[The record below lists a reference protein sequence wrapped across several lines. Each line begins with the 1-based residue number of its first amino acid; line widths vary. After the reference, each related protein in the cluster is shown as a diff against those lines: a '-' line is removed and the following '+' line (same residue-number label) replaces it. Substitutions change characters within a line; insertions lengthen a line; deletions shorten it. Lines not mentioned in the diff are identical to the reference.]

1 VPRIDEIPWHT
12 LHHAYGTCDEFPQ
25 VVRRLA
31 SGDPKDRSRARNW
44 LEELLFH
51 QGTHYPANEFA
62 VPFLIEAASTPA
74 LPERTR
80 FFEFLSRFLLNRKP
94 PLSPGQRDKFNR
106 KLQKQLQYGFGD
118 GAEHWRD
125 YRRRSLA
132 AAWGC
137 RDLLVGMLR
146 NDPDIAGRC
155 WAAYALADLA
165 KTGRRDG
172 GGWTE
177 EKPTRWY
184 TPAAAAEILALLR
197 GCASTD
203 PSVPVRVSS
212 AFGIGF
218 LRDEPGAREALEEL
232 FSQGDEA
239 VRVAAAAARHVVE
252 TSVPPEVTAC
262 VVDGIVKNRLP
273 GQQSGYVAVYDPD
286 HPLAAAYANLG
297 LPLVE
302 ADAGTTH
309 HPPGK
314 PFAFVPFPR
323 LPAWLNASLDERV
336 PLAVLV
342 RRSLRDATAR
352 ERTRA
357 VRFLGAVKLPQPEI
371 GRMLKRLMKHSD
383 PVVRMGAGV
392 ALRRRERKA
401 PVGPIV
407 EVFREPLQSP
417 DAALRRMAV
426 EGLGSM
432 WTPGS
437 GGPIPAALPWIA
449 AAAEH
454 ETDRGVQ
461 KLICKLF
468 ERAAIEDE
476 STSEAYQQ
484 AQRVASRWLGDHE
497 IRRDALAALGDMHGR
512 AVPEGAVDLLLAMLN
527 SDDPGRQHVPGR
539 LARVPSGRILP
550 AFLEAL
556 SRETDPDVR
565 RAIGW
570 GLQKLPHPVKV
581 VDAMLR
587 AVREGKLAVDGPVGQ
602 PLVLIARELPTELL
616 LEVASV
622 VLGALR
628 SPRTTATDREQLA
641 EAAGWLTVEP
651 EQVADA
657 LMQMALA
664 DPDARVRAGAANA
677 LACSKVPVEV
687 LLPRAIQV
695 AERGDDAA
703 LDGLLKLLDHGNT
716 PEMPGLARSLLPS
729 LDHPSYWR
737 RQKTVSALARMA
749 ADDTEVERA
758 VLRKLDDEHATVRYE
773 ATKYGFKRL
782 PNEEIVPPLLK
793 ALRER
798 TPSIYA
804 WWSLRGFGWRGGA
817 KARASTAVLLPIAEH
832 LIGSETGLFL
842 TDICDWLKEQG
853 PAAAAISPYL
863 VKLLDDPSPKSRF
876 AKIEALLALDPSQSA
891 AALQAL
897 DPMLTHEL
905 DAVRVHAAKMRDK
918 ICSEM

>member
-1 VPRIDEIPWHT
+1 VAGIDAIRWDT
-12 LHHAYGTCDEFPQ
+12 LHHAYGTCDEFPR
-25 VVRRLA
+25 VVRWLGSA
-31 SGDPKDRSRARNW
+31 DPKDRSRARNW

-62 VPFLIEAASTPA
+62 VPFLIQAAVNPA

-80 FFEFLSRFLLNRKP
+80 FFEFLSRFLLDRKP
-94 PLSPGQRDKFNR
+94 PLSPGQRGKLNR
-106 KLQKQLQYGFGD
+106 KLQKQFQYGFGD

-125 YRRRSLA
+125 YRRRSVA

-137 RDLLVGMLR
+137 RDLLAGMLR
-146 NDPDIAGRC
+146 NDPDPAARC

-177 EKPTRWY
+177 EKPIPWY
-184 TPAAAAEILALLR
+184 TPAAAAEILGLLR
-197 GCASTD
+197 RCASAD
-203 PSVPVRVSS
+203 PSAAVRVSS
-212 AFGIGF
+212 VFGIGF
-218 LRDEPGAREALEEL
+218 LRDEPGAREALAEL
-232 FSQGDEA
+232 FSQADEA
-239 VRVAAAAARHVVE
+239 VRVAAAAARHVTE
-252 TSVPPEVTAC
+252 TSVPREATAC
-262 VVDGIVKNRLP
+262 VVDGIIKNRLP
-273 GQQSGYVAVYDPD
+273 GQRSGCVAVYDPD
-286 HPLAAAYANLG
+286 HPLAATYANLG

-323 LPAWLNASLDERV
+323 LPAWLNASLDERI

-342 RRSLRDATAR
+342 RRSLKDATPGQ
-352 ERTRA
+352 RTRA
-357 VRFLGAVKLPQPEI
+357 ARFLGSVKLPQPEI
-371 GRMLKRLMKHSD
+371 NRMLKRLLKHSD

-392 ALRRRERKA
+392 ALRRRDRKA

-407 EVFREPLQSP
+407 DVFREPLQSP
-417 DAALRRMAV
+417 VTALRRMAV
-426 EGLGSM
+426 EGLLSM

-437 GGPIPAALPWIA
+437 GGPIPAALPWVA
-449 AAAEH
+449 VAAEH

-461 KLICKLF
+461 KLVCKLF
-468 ERAAIEDE
+468 ERCAIEDE
-476 STSEAYQQ
+476 SANEAYQQ
-484 AQRVASRWLGDHE
+484 AQRVASRWLGDPE
-497 IRRDALAALGDMHGR
+497 IRREALAALGDMHGR
-512 AVPEGAVDLLLAMLN
+512 AVPEGAVDLLIAMLN

-570 GLQKLPHPVKV
+570 GLQKLPDPAGV

-602 PLVLIARELPTELL
+602 PLVLIARELPKEPLR
-616 LEVASV
+616 EVAFV
-622 VLGALR
+622 VLDALR
-628 SPRTTATDREQLA
+628 SPHTAGADREKLA

-657 LMQMALA
+657 LMQLALA

-737 RQKTVSALARMA
+737 RQTTVSALARMA
-749 ADDTEVERA
+749 ADDAEVERA

-782 PNEEIVPPLLK
+782 PNDEVVPPLLK
-793 ALRER
+793 ALREG

-804 WWSLRGFGWRGGA
+804 WWSLKGFGRGGS
-817 KARASTAVLLPIAEH
+817 KARASMDVLLPIADE
-832 LIGSETGLFL
+832 LLGSQAGLFA
-842 TDICDWLKEQG
+842 TDICDWLQEQG
-853 PAAAAISPYL
+853 PAASAISPHL
-863 VKLLDDPSPKSRF
+863 VTLLDDPSPKTRF
-876 AKIEALLALDPSQSA
+876 AKIEALLAVNPSQTA
-891 AALQAL
+891 AALRAL
-897 DPMLTHEL
+897 EPMLTHEL
-905 DAVRVHAAKMRDK
+905 DAVRAYAAKMRDK
-918 ICSEM
+918 ICG